1 MRASSS
7 SVTPTPPCGWH
18 GENLS
23 VANRVSGASVDP
35 RVTRATVATLDPVV
49 YRVYRDR
56 EVNVDHRVYR
66 DRRVS
71 RARKDR
77 GDHRVFP
84 ATPEP
89 RAKWVRKVRRGH
101 RARLVRGGL
110 KARVARREYRENRD
124 R

>member
-1 MRASSS
+1 MVNRA
-7 SVTPTPPCGWH
+7 
-18 GENLS
+18 
-23 VANRVSGASVDP
+23 RGASADP
-35 RVTRATVATLDPVV
+35 RVTRATVVTPDPVAF
-49 YRVYRDR
+49 RVCRDR
-56 EVNVDHRVYR
+56 EVSVDHKVYRDHRVN
-66 DRRVS
+66 

-77 GDHRVFP
+77 EVRRVSP

-110 KARVARREYRENRD
+110 KARVARREYKESRD